1 MSSSFFCMF
10 RSWVQLTLIVCRL
23 NPSNFQVSF
32 ANGYGFALALILHSA
47 LTILWVTGMITRGL
61 EFVPAHPA
69 LSDAFP
75 YKPLLYHQ
83 WLDGSDICIIM
94 ERVDQRVTIQPNTSA
109 FTSSLT
115 QPAHCDDKVSGLVR
129 TWEAWKVAVVWD
141 SPLVAPSKF
150 PVLLQSWKS

>member
-1 MSSSFFCMF
+1 MSSLIFCMF
-10 RSWVQLTLIVCRL
+10 RSWVQLTLIVCRQ
-23 NPSNFQVSF
+23 NPNHFQVSF
-32 ANGYGFALALILHSA
+32 ENGYGFALALITHSA

-83 WLDGSDICIIM
+83 WLDSSDIYIKM
-94 ERVDQRVTIQPNTSA
+94 ERDQRVTIWPHTLA
-109 FTSSLT
+109 FISSMT
-115 QPAHCDDKVSGLVR
+115 QPAHCDDKVSGLVW

-141 SPLVAPSKF
+141 SPLVALSKF